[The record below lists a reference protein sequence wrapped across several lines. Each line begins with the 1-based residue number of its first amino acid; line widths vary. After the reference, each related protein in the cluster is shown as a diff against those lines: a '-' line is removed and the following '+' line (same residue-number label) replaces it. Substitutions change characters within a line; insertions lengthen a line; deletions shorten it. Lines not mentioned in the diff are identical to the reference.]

1 MSNKIQESDLDK
13 YTLEQINEMLT
24 SLWCARKI
32 NIELIALLEKKA
44 MKLLMDKHG
53 LKQSDLPKFTE
64 DEE

>member
-1 MSNKIQESDLDK
+1 
-13 YTLEQINEMLT
+13 MLT

-53 LKQSDLPKFTE
+53 LKESDLPKFTE